1 MNVMLSFLIIAAL
14 NAPSFYTVFI
24 IGKPA
29 IDSAEA
35 AVTIRDAES
44 FLKSL
49 DNQINEVNAEGL
61 GSRRI
66 FPFSVADRYDISEE
80 DDSIVYEKTVK
91 PEIFEYQSSVISEN
105 MVVVSGSSVDCFEE
119 EGTLVMENPFILAV
133 FRKIAK
139 TSPLGVILTNET
151 VISLKEKAGGS
162 MLNFSDSGIVID
174 NNATSSYG
182 TGYTEVLKVGK
193 DKPFCTV
200 HMFVNSTPFIY
211 DVFYTLYSSS
221 DFIVADIRNIR

>member
-1 MNVMLSFLIIAAL
+1 MNVMLSFVIIAAIS
-14 NAPSFYTVFI
+14 AASFYTVFI

-119 EGTLVMENPFILAV
+119 EGTLVMENP
-133 FRKIAK
+133 
-139 TSPLGVILTNET
+139 
-151 VISLKEKAGGS
+151 
-162 MLNFSDSGIVID
+162 
-174 NNATSSYG
+174 
-182 TGYTEVLKVGK
+182 
-193 DKPFCTV
+193 
-200 HMFVNSTPFIY
+200 
-211 DVFYTLYSSS
+211 
-221 DFIVADIRNIR
+221 